1 MAETK
6 SPASNKEIPNTQEL
20 RMRMLERELAEMK
33 KEEELRR
40 RKLKEHEDFVEN
52 FLTKDVTDDERAT
65 IRRLVRIAA
74 ENGKTEA
81 LVYSF
86 PSDLCS
92 DGGRAINSAQPDWP
106 DSLQGK
112 ARELYDRYVS
122 IARPKGYRLKAMI
135 INFPGGIPGDVGFYL
150 DWG

>member
-6 SPASNKEIPNTQEL
+6 SSTSSSEVPNTQEL
-20 RMRMLERELAEMK
+20 RMRMLEREMAEIK

-40 RKLKEHEDFVEN
+40 RKLKEHDDFVDN
-52 FLTKDVTDDERAT
+52 FLTKEVTDEERAT

-74 ENGKTEA
+74 ENGRTEA

-106 DSLQGK
+106 DTLQGK
-112 ARELYDRYVS
+112 ARELYERYVKV
-122 IARPKGYRLKAMI
+122 ARPKGYRLKAMI

-150 DWG
+150 DWK